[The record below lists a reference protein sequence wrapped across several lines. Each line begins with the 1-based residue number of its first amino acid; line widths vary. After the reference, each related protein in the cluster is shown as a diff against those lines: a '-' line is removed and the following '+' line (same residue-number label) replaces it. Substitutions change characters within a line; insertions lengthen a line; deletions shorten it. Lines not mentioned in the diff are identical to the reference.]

1 MSIWISVGGIFS
13 LISNQNFIRERNQM
27 WRSNNEP
34 DFIRLLSARVFP
46 KRLKFPRVSHDSW
59 TAQICT
65 HLHTFHSHKLQ
76 VPFLQIKKSSTI
88 KFRIMKIPKLLP
100 LSLNGV
106 ESWVQR
112 ICVSTSIMHNQVVSG
127 LHFGKRSSFGNIITL
142 KSLRIF
148 SVLLSNLE
156 AQGTADILLN
166 FLSLFRI
173 SLRIQNRYPWHA

>member
-1 MSIWISVGGIFS
+1 MF
-13 LISNQNFIRERNQM
+13 
-27 WRSNNEP
+27 RSNNEP

-76 VPFLQIKKSSTI
+76 VPFLQMSTI
-88 KFRIMKIPKLLP
+88 LRIFWMMKIPKLLP

-112 ICVSTSIMHNQVVSG
+112 ICVSTSIMHNQVISG
-127 LHFGKRSSFGNIITL
+127 LHFGKRSSFGDVVTL
-142 KSLRIF
+142 KILRIF